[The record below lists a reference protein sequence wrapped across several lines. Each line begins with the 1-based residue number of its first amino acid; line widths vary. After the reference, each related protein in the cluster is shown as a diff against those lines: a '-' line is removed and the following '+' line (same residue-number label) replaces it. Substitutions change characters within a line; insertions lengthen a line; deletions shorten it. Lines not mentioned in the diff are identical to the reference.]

1 MNLPLEM
8 FIYIKPSISGSSGLR
23 IRGVGR
29 GGHRGHV
36 PPPKKKLFQRTKSVP
51 FCDEKCIFST
61 SHRYLIYCTLD
72 SASLLVKLKPR
83 IFQRLPPFE

>member
-8 FIYIKPSISGSSGLR
+8 FIYLKPSISGSSGLR

-36 PPPKKKLFQRTKSVP
+36 PPQQQKNCFKGPKVFLFVMKSALFVQAI
-51 FCDEKCIFST
+51 DILYT
-61 SHRYLIYCTLD
+61 VH
-72 SASLLVKLKPR
+72 
-83 IFQRLPPFE
+83 

>member
-36 PPPKKKLFQRTKSVP
+36 PPPPNCFKGPKVFLFVMKSALFVQAI
-51 FCDEKCIFST
+51 DILYT
-61 SHRYLIYCTLD
+61 VH
-72 SASLLVKLKPR
+72 
-83 IFQRLPPFE
+83 